1 MKVGGTMTIAE
12 KLKEEF
18 GCAINAEL
26 GDVAD
31 QEYEEGS
38 ISKEDLLLIAKKVA
52 FYLDL

>member
-1 MKVGGTMTIAE
+1 MTIAE
-12 KLKEEF
+12 KLQEEF
-18 GCAINAEL
+18 NCAINAEL

-38 ISKEDLLLIAKKVA
+38 VSKEALSLIANKVA